1 MRFTGLNGMAGS
13 ADEPSALVAPRIRL
27 LYFHHAHDPGG
38 AVRSLAALVAGLDKQ
53 AIEPIVAIPDRPGA
67 DEVRA
72 LLEKAGAT
80 VIAER
85 HIRPF
90 HGSTVVP
97 VGTLREKIYSLAG
110 LFPLAL
116 LARKLVR
123 RLDPDIVHLNS
134 TSVVGAAIGTRM
146 SGARKPVIAH
156 VREPLLRN
164 RWGRWLARLNRKCVD
179 HFISIDA
186 EGLRSLGQPSPA
198 SSVIVNFV
206 ATDVFRP
213 DPARRAAERLA
224 RGWGDDDVVF
234 LSLSRITAANGA
246 LELVRSIGNGDGR
259 IDKHARFAIAGFE
272 DDGGTYQQQVREAV
286 DLSSRCDAIGF
297 THDVRGL
304 IDAADVIVA
313 PFTTPHS
320 ARSVFEGAAMGK
332 PALVTKL
339 PNLQELIVEGETGLP
354 YDPFDPDEL
363 IDAVNML
370 CSPDERQAFSEAA
383 FRFAGERFAARTNV
397 ARTVAVYH
405 GLLATA
411 GGDGAAEKVA
421 VRP

>member
-1 MRFTGLNGMAGS
+1 M
-13 ADEPSALVAPRIRL
+13 
-27 LYFHHAHDPGG
+27 
-38 AVRSLAALVAGLDKQ
+38 RSLAALVAGLDKRQ
-53 AIEPIVAIPDRPGA
+53 IEPIVAIPDRPGA

-97 VGTLREKIYSLAG
+97 VSTLREKIYSLAG

-116 LARKLVR
+116 LARKLVKQ
-123 RLDPDIVHLNS
+123 LNPDIVHLNS
-134 TSVVGAAIGTRM
+134 TSVVGAAIGTRL

-164 RWGRWLARLNRKCVD
+164 RWGRWLASLNRKFVD

-198 SSVIVNFV
+198 GSVIFNFV
-206 ATDVFRP
+206 DTDVFRP
-213 DPARRAAERLA
+213 DPTRRATERSA

-234 LSLSRITAANGA
+234 LSLSRVTAANGA
-246 LELVRSIGNGDGR
+246 LKLVRSIGDRDER
-259 IDKHARFAIAGFE
+259 IDKRARFAIAGFE
-272 DDGGTYQQQVREAV
+272 GGCGAYQQQVQEAV
-286 DLSSRCDAIGF
+286 DRSSRCDAISF
-297 THDVRGL
+297 TQDARGL
-304 IDAADVIVA
+304 IDAADVIVV

-339 PNLQELIVEGETGLP
+339 PNLQELIVEGETGLA
-354 YDPFDPDEL
+354 YDPLDPDEL
-363 IDAVNML
+363 IDAINRL
-370 CSPDERQAFSEAA
+370 CRPEERRFFSDAA
-383 FRFAGERFAARTNV
+383 FRFAGQQFAARTNV
-397 ARTVAVYH
+397 ARTVAVYQR
-405 GLLATA
+405 LLATA
-411 GGDGAAEKVA
+411 GGDGAPGKVA
-421 VRP
+421 VHP

>member
-1 MRFTGLNGMAGS
+1 MSGS
-13 ADEPSALVAPRIRL
+13 GHEPSALAARRIRL

-53 AIEPIVAIPDRPGA
+53 QIEPIVAIPDRPGA

-97 VGTLREKIYSLAG
+97 VSTLREKIYSLAG

-116 LARKLVR
+116 LARKLVKQ
-123 RLDPDIVHLNS
+123 LNPDVVHLNS
-134 TSVVGAAIGTRM
+134 TSVVGAAIGTRL

-156 VREPLLRN
+156 VREPLLPN
-164 RWGRWLARLNRKCVD
+164 RWGRWLASLNRKFVD

-186 EGLRSLGQPSPA
+186 EGIRSLGQPSPA
-198 SSVIVNFV
+198 GSVIFNFV
-206 ATDVFRP
+206 DTDVFRP
-213 DPARRAAERLA
+213 DAARRATERSA

-246 LELVRSIGNGDGR
+246 LELVRSIGDRDDR
-259 IDKHARFAIAGFE
+259 IDKRARFAIAGFE
-272 DDGGTYQQQVREAV
+272 GGGGAYQQQVQEAV
-286 DLSSRCDAIGF
+286 DRSSRCDAIGF

-320 ARSVFEGAAMGK
+320 ARSVFEGAAMGR

-339 PNLQELIVEGETGLP
+339 PNLQELIVEGETGLA
-354 YDPFDPDEL
+354 YDRFDPDEL
-363 IDAVNML
+363 IDAVNRL
-370 CSPDERQAFSEAA
+370 CRPDERRSFSDAA
-383 FRFAGERFAARTNV
+383 FRFAGEQFAARTNV

-405 GLLATA
+405 RLMATA
-411 GGDGAAEKVA
+411 GGNGASEKVA
-421 VRP
+421 VHP